1 MKDQTKS
8 AFCDTPLVE
17 RPRYFARQLIT
28 PDVMTMEQDYFRNRM
43 RLHNRMLHGWGVVCG
58 ALVTPVLVQ
67 DGNGGVEPWKVRV
80 CPGYVLGPEGD
91 EIIIAC
97 EHEVDLRQGS
107 VTGTAADP
115 CSSSHDQWC
124 SDYWIAREPGQS
136 YYIAVR
142 YKEMPVRP
150 QRVQPAGCGCDESR
164 CEFSRL
170 CDGYEIGVLS
180 ETDYQQTKLAQDT
193 PPAWG
198 ELFQGPSYNSN
209 PTCLWPCSSQR
220 WVVLARVDLDDDGR
234 PESIDNCGPRRL
246 VAALGRF
253 HWTCTVEATI
263 DPEQITQGASDREL
277 TITGQRFQEGLVVD
291 LGKGI
296 SVVEDSFT
304 WVNEPS
310 QFSIRVNVASDAAAG
325 SREVMVIN
333 PDCSLARASLEVLEA
348 GSGGGGA
355 GGGHKARQRTRTS
368 PAKEDE
374 TAEEKPKRTRRKSES
389 QPSTTSG

>member
-17 RPRYFARQLIT
+17 RPRYFPRQLIT

-58 ALVTPVLVQ
+58 TLVTPVLAQ

-115 CSSSHDQWC
+115 CSSSHDRWC
-124 SDYWIAREPGQS
+124 SDYWIAREPGQG
-136 YYIAVR
+136 YYVAVR

-150 QRVQPAGCGCDESR
+150 QRVQPTGCGCDESR
-164 CEFSRL
+164 CELSRL

-180 ETDYQQTKLAQDT
+180 ETEYQQIKQQADDV
-193 PPAWG
+193 PPAWDK
-198 ELFQGPSYNSN
+198 LFEVSKTSN
-209 PTCLWPCSSQR
+209 PTCCWPRPAQP

-234 PESIDNCGPRRL
+234 PELIDNCGPRRL
-246 VAALGRF
+246 VAALGDF
-253 HWTCTVEATI
+253 YWTCATDAEI
-263 DPEQITQGASDREL
+263 SGVTPGQITQGSQGETL
-277 TITGQRFQEGLVVD
+277 TFRGGGFQEGLTVV

-296 SVVEDSFT
+296 SVVEGSFA
-304 WVNEPS
+304 WVTEPTE
-310 QFSIRVNVASDAAAG
+310 FSIEVNVASDAAAG
-325 SREVMVIN
+325 SRDVMVVN
-333 PDCSLARASLEVLEA
+333 PDCSLARASLEIQEA
-348 GSGGGGA
+348 EPGGGGP
-355 GGGHKARQRTRTS
+355 GGGPKVRRRTRTS

-374 TAEEKPKRTRRKSES
+374 TAEEKPKRTRRKPES
-389 QPSTTSG
+389 QSSE

>member
-17 RPRYFARQLIT
+17 RPRYFPRQLIT

-58 ALVTPVLVQ
+58 ALVTPVLAQ

-80 CPGYVLGPEGD
+80 CPGYALGPGGD

-107 VTGTAADP
+107 VSGTAADP
-115 CSSSHDQWC
+115 CSSSHDRWC

-136 YYIAVR
+136 YYVAVR

-150 QRVQPAGCGCDESR
+150 QRMQPIGCGCDESR

-170 CDGYEIGVLS
+170 CDGYEIGVLN
-180 ETDYQQTKLAQDT
+180 EMEYGQTKPAQND
-193 PPAWG
+193 PPAWK
-198 ELFQGPSYNSN
+198 ELFQDPYNSN
-209 PTCLWPCSSQR
+209 PACRWPGSSQP
-220 WVVLARVDLDDDGR
+220 WVVLARIDLDDDGR
-234 PESIDNCGPRRL
+234 PETIDNCGPRRL
-246 VAALGRF
+246 VAALEGF
-253 HWTCTVEATI
+253 HWTCTVEVEISVI
-263 DPEQITQGASDREL
+263 DPVEIAQGTSDQL
-277 TITGQRFQEGLVVD
+277 TFTGRGFQEGLTVV

-296 SVVEDSFT
+296 SVVDGPFDRTETEFK
-304 WVNEPS
+304 
-310 QFSIRVNVASDAAAG
+310 IGVNVASDAALG
-325 SREVMVIN
+325 SRDVMVIN
-333 PDCSLARASLEVLEA
+333 PDCSFAKTSITVNQSEP
-348 GSGGGGA
+348 GGEGA
-355 GGGHKARQRTRTS
+355 GASPKARQRTRTS

-389 QPSTTSG
+389 QPSTTSTG